1 MRVQILTMP
10 PRFKQ
15 MTETKYLKF
24 FLNEIGYSV
33 HNLNTIA
40 VALSNLPANSVP
52 NPELNIKWEP
62 KNLEK
67 SCIAARR
74 FAVRSSLVF
83 AVEALF
89 EYMSNISDDELW
101 KKLNFDLDFK
111 KKLSTHD
118 SKARRFSEFCKSIP
132 GIEKEWYLLVELM
145 CHWRNQIVHASTSN
159 AGLSSSDKRFLETKI
174 SFLYDNFY
182 HFDVMKTLEDYDAD
196 KVTLKEATTLITFLI
211 KCCRKIDEHYI
222 SSISGL
228 SNQVYSEV
236 LDNDDQ
242 FNLLK
247 KQVGSAKRNRQIMK
261 YIGVKLPYLSAEK
274 ITKLA
279 NEYK

>member
-1 MRVQILTMP
+1 MRVQILTMLS
-10 PRFKQ
+10 RFKQ

-24 FLNEIGYSV
+24 VLNEIGYSV

-52 NPELNIKWEP
+52 NPALNIKWEP
-62 KNLEK
+62 KNLEQC
-67 SCIAARR
+67 CIASRR

-89 EYMSNISDDELW
+89 EYMSNISDDEMW
-101 KKLNFDLDFK
+101 KKLNFGLDFK
-111 KKLSTHD
+111 TKLPVND

-132 GIEKEWYLLVELM
+132 GIEKEWYLLVELV
-145 CHWRNQIVHASTSN
+145 CHWRNRIVHASTSH
-159 AGLSSSDKRFLETKI
+159 AGLSSSDKRFLESKS

-182 HFDVMKTLEDYDAD
+182 HFDVIKTLEDYDAD
-196 KVTLKEATTLITFLI
+196 RVTLKEVTTLITFLI

-222 SSISGL
+222 SSISCL
-228 SNQVYSEV
+228 SNHIYSEV

-242 FNLLK
+242 FCRLR
-247 KQVGSAKRNRQIMK
+247 KQVNSTKRTRQIMK
-261 YIGVKLPYLSAEK
+261 YIEIKLPYLSAEK
-274 ITKLA
+274 ITALA
-279 NEYK
+279 NQYK

>member
-1 MRVQILTMP
+1 
-10 PRFKQ
+10 

-52 NPELNIKWEP
+52 NPELNIKWEA

-111 KKLSTHD
+111 KNFLPMTQKREDFLSF
-118 SKARRFSEFCKSIP
+118 ANL
-132 GIEKEWYLLVELM
+132 YLE
-145 CHWRNQIVHASTSN
+145 
-159 AGLSSSDKRFLETKI
+159 
-174 SFLYDNFY
+174 
-182 HFDVMKTLEDYDAD
+182 
-196 KVTLKEATTLITFLI
+196 
-211 KCCRKIDEHYI
+211 
-222 SSISGL
+222 
-228 SNQVYSEV
+228 
-236 LDNDDQ
+236 
-242 FNLLK
+242 
-247 KQVGSAKRNRQIMK
+247 
-261 YIGVKLPYLSAEK
+261 
-274 ITKLA
+274 
-279 NEYK
+279 